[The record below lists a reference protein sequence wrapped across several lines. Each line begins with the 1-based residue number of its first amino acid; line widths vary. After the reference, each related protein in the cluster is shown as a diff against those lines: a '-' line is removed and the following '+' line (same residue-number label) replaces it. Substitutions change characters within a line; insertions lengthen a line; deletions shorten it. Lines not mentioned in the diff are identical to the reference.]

1 MSARLR
7 LPSAIYDD
15 GLDGFVSLLGDF
27 LARLS
32 PNEPMV
38 FDFQP
43 VSFYVPGAITALL
56 ATLQRGNDQGYV
68 ISLANVETAP
78 AFTYLQRVDFFRHCG
93 IDLPESFY
101 RHDSSRRF
109 VPLRRVD
116 RSTTENVDSISRGI
130 AACLFPEQA
139 ESDDPEFCAAHDLV
153 TYATSELLLNAVQH
167 ARAPAFVMAQSY
179 QQNDSVRIAVADYGI
194 GIRGSFEESRPD
206 FWNSELDDLDAV
218 QLALKPTVSSK
229 AHVASG
235 WGEAVNA
242 GVGLSILKELTLDT
256 DGIFTLASH
265 TAFHQTNH
273 QARHPFP
280 SEYRLLNAFPGTLC
294 TIQIF
299 RNKLVNEQAMLY
311 AAKQRLGLIDQRGAF
326 DNLFES

>member
-7 LPSAIYDD
+7 LPSAVYDD
-15 GLDGFVSLLGDF
+15 GLNGFVSLLAGF
-27 LARLS
+27 LARVA
-32 PNEPMV
+32 PNEPVV
-38 FDFQP
+38 FDFQT

-56 ATLQRGNDQGYV
+56 ATLHRGHAQGHI
-68 ISLANVETAP
+68 ISLANVESAP
-78 AFTYLQRVDFFRHCG
+78 AFTYLQRIDFFRHCG
-93 IDLPESFY
+93 IDLPESFF
-101 RHDSSRRF
+101 RHDAEGRF
-109 VPLRRVD
+109 VTLHRISGVATSEVD
-116 RSTTENVDSISRGI
+116 RLALAI
-130 AACLFPEQA
+130 AACLFPDQA
-139 ESDDPEFCAAHDLV
+139 ESDDPDFCAAHDLV

-179 QQNDSVRIAVADYGI
+179 RQNDSVRIAVADYGI
-194 GIRGSFEESRPD
+194 GIRGSFEESQPD

-218 QLALKPTVSSK
+218 QLSLKPKISSK
-229 AHVASG
+229 MHVASG
-235 WGEAVNA
+235 WGQAVNA
-242 GVGLSILKELTLDT
+242 GVGLSILKELTMDT

-280 SEYRLLNAFPGTLC
+280 AEYRLPNAFPGTLC
-294 TIQIF
+294 TIQVF

-311 AAKQRLGLIDQRGAF
+311 SAKQRLGLIDQRGTF